1 MTIVRIPA
9 KTDYAL
15 RAACA
20 LAASEVALPMKGER
34 IAQAQ
39 GIPLRFLENILGE
52 LRNAGIVDTRRGAE
66 GGYLLARAAAEI
78 ALADIIRAVNGPLVD
93 VGGLRPEVLEYVGP
107 ARPLRN
113 VWVGVRG
120 ALRGL
125 LEEVSL
131 ADVVANDLPARLE
144 ALVAEP
150 DAWVRRI

>member
-20 LAASEVALPMKGER
+20 LAALDAGLPMKGER
-34 IAQAQ
+34 IAQTQ

-52 LRNAGIVDTRRGAE
+52 LRNAGIVDTRRGAD
-66 GGYLLARAAAEI
+66 GGYLLARPAATI

-93 VGGLRPEVLEYVGP
+93 VGGLRPEVLEYGGP

-113 VWVGVRG
+113 VWVGVRA
-120 ALRGL
+120 ALRAL
-125 LEEVSL
+125 LEDVSL
-131 ADVVANDLPARLE
+131 ADVVADDLPAPLRT
-144 ALVAEP
+144 LVAEP

>member
-1 MTIVRIPA
+1 M
-9 KTDYAL
+9 
-15 RAACA
+15 
-20 LAASEVALPMKGER
+20 
-34 IAQAQ
+34 
-39 GIPLRFLENILGE
+39 
-52 LRNAGIVDTRRGAE
+52 
-66 GGYLLARAAAEI
+66 
-78 ALADIIRAVNGPLVD
+78 VD